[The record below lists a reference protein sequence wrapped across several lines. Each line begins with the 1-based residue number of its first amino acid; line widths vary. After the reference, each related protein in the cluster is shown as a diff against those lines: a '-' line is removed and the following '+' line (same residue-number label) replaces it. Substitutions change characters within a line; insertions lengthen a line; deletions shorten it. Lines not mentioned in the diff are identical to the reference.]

1 MRIRQD
7 GKSSRLLV
15 WFTWVVPLT
24 LLVLSGCVSLAKSFP
39 DKHYYAL
46 DVTRQGE
53 PGVPVSGA
61 VLDVRGLFVSPRFEG
76 KELVYRTGD
85 TRYESD
91 FYNAW
96 FVSPSAMLTQQVQNW
111 LRNARLFEHVV
122 ATPSYLDATH
132 ILEGTVTALYGDY
145 RQQEG
150 HKAVVGMHIVLIEDN
165 STRRAIVFQ
174 RDYHQVVELTET
186 SPDGLTR
193 GWNQA
198 LQQIFMALEEDLR
211 GVDLKANNQKPA
223 SSRRLNY
230 LRR

>member
-1 MRIRQD
+1 MRIRRD
-7 GKSSRLLV
+7 GKSSRRLV
-15 WFTWVVPLT
+15 WISWVAPLT

-46 DVTRQGE
+46 EVTRQGE

-61 VLDVRGLFVSPRFEG
+61 VLDVRGLLVSPRFEG

-111 LRNARLFEHVV
+111 LRHARLFEDVV

-145 RQQEG
+145 RQQGEQ
-150 HKAVVGMHIVLIEDN
+150 KAVVGMHIVLIEDM
-165 STRRAIVFQ
+165 STRRAMVFQ
-174 RDYHQVVELTET
+174 RDYQQVVELTET
-186 SPDGLTR
+186 SPDALTR
-193 GWNQA
+193 GWNQG
-198 LQQIFMALEEDLR
+198 LEQIFMALEEDLR
-211 GVDLKANNQKPA
+211 RVELKANNQKPA
-223 SSRRLNY
+223 SER
-230 LRR
+230 

>member
-7 GKSSRLLV
+7 DKSSRRLV
-15 WFTWVVPLT
+15 WVTWVAPLA

-46 DVTRQGE
+46 EVTRNGQ
-53 PGVPVSGA
+53 PGVPVPGA

-96 FVSPSAMLTQQVQNW
+96 FVSPSAMLTQQIQDW
-111 LRNARLFEHVV
+111 LRQARLFEHVV
-122 ATPSYLDATH
+122 VTPSYMDATH

-145 RQQEG
+145 RQQG
-150 HKAVVGMHIVLIEDN
+150 GQKAVVGMHIVLIEDT
-165 STRRAIVFQ
+165 STRTAMVFQ
-174 RDYHQVVELTET
+174 RDYQQMVELTET
-186 SPDGLTR
+186 SPDELTR
-193 GWNQA
+193 GWNQG
-198 LQQIFMALEEDLR
+198 LQQIFIALEDDLR
-211 GVDLKANNQKPA
+211 RVDLKANNQKPA
-223 SSRRLNY
+223 SER
-230 LRR
+230 

>member
-1 MRIRQD
+1 MRTRQD
-7 GKSSRLLV
+7 GKSSRLLG
-15 WFTWVVPLT
+15 WLPWVVPLAF
-24 LLVLSGCVSLAKSFP
+24 LVLSGCVSLAKSFP

-53 PGVPVSGA
+53 PGVPVPGA

-96 FVSPSAMLTQQVQNW
+96 FVSPSAMLTQQIQNW
-111 LRNARLFEHVV
+111 LRNASLFEHVV

-132 ILEGTVTALYGDY
+132 ILEGTVTDLYGDY
-145 RQQEG
+145 RQQGE
-150 HKAVVGMHIVLIEDN
+150 HKAVVGMHIVLIEDYP
-165 STRRAIVFQ
+165 TRTAIVFQ
-174 RDYHQVVELTET
+174 RDYHQMVELSET
-186 SPDGLTR
+186 SPDELTR
-193 GWNQA
+193 GWNEG

-211 GVDLKANNQKPA
+211 RVDLKANNQKPA
-223 SSRRLNY
+223 SYR
-230 LRR
+230 

>member
-1 MRIRQD
+1 
-7 GKSSRLLV
+7 
-15 WFTWVVPLT
+15 
-24 LLVLSGCVSLAKSFP
+24 
-39 DKHYYAL
+39 
-46 DVTRQGE
+46 
-53 PGVPVSGA
+53 
-61 VLDVRGLFVSPRFEG
+61 
-76 KELVYRTGD
+76 
-85 TRYESD
+85 
-91 FYNAW
+91 
-96 FVSPSAMLTQQVQNW
+96 MLTQQVQNW

-193 GWNQA
+193 GWNEG

-211 GVDLKANNQKPA
+211 RVNLKANNQKPA
-223 SSRRLNY
+223 S
-230 LRR
+230 

>member
-1 MRIRQD
+1 MRIRRD

-15 WFTWVVPLT
+15 CFTWVVSLA
-24 LLVLSGCVSLAKSFP
+24 LLVLSGCVSLVKSFP

-85 TRYESD
+85 TSYESD

-96 FVSPSAMLTQQVQNW
+96 FVSPSAMLTQQIQNW
-111 LRNARLFEHVV
+111 LRNASLFEHVA
-122 ATPSYLDATH
+122 ATRSYLDATH

-145 RQQEG
+145 RQQGEQ
-150 HKAVVGMHIVLIEDN
+150 KAVVGMHIVLIEDN
-165 STRRAIVFQ
+165 STRTAIVFQ
-174 RDYHQVVELTET
+174 RDYQQMVELTEP
-186 SPDGLTR
+186 SPDELTR
-193 GWNQA
+193 GWNEG

-211 GVDLKANNQKPA
+211 MVNLKANNQKPA
-223 SSRRLNY
+223 S
-230 LRR
+230 

>member
-7 GKSSRLLV
+7 GKSSRRLV
-15 WFTWVVPLT
+15 GFTWVVPLA

-96 FVSPSAMLTQQVQNW
+96 FVSPSAMLTQQMQDW
-111 LRNARLFEHVV
+111 LRQARLFEDVV

-132 ILEGTVTALYGDY
+132 MLEGTVTALYGDF
-145 RQQEG
+145 RQQG
-150 HKAVVGMHIVLIEDN
+150 GQKAVVGIHIVLIED
-165 STRRAIVFQ
+165 SPTRTAMVFQ
-174 RDYHQVVELTET
+174 RDYQQMVELTET
-186 SPDGLTR
+186 SPDELTR
-193 GWNQA
+193 GWNQG

-211 GVDLKANNQKPA
+211 RVDLKAHNQKPA
-223 SSRRLNY
+223 SER
-230 LRR
+230 

>member
-7 GKSSRLLV
+7 GKSSKRLV
-15 WFTWVVPLT
+15 WFTWVVPLA
-24 LLVLSGCVSLAKSFP
+24 LLVLSGCVSFAKSFP

-61 VLDVRGLFVSPRFEG
+61 VLDMRGLVVSPRFEG

-96 FVSPSAMLTQQVQNW
+96 FVSPSAMLTHQVQNW
-111 LRNARLFEHVV
+111 LSNAGLFESVV
-122 ATPSYLDATH
+122 ATSSYLDATH

-145 RQQEG
+145 RQQGEQ
-150 HKAVVGMHIVLIEDN
+150 KAVVGMHIVLIEDH
-165 STRRAIVFQ
+165 STRTAMVFQ
-174 RDYHQVVELTET
+174 RDYQQMVELTET
-186 SPDGLTR
+186 SPDELTR
-193 GWNQA
+193 GWNQG
-198 LQQIFMALEEDLR
+198 LQQILMTLEKDLR

-223 SSRRLNY
+223 SQR
-230 LRR
+230 

>member
-7 GKSSRLLV
+7 GKSSGLLV
-15 WFTWVVPLT
+15 LFTWVVSLA

-61 VLDVRGLFVSPRFEG
+61 VLDVRGLVVSPRFEG

-96 FVSPSAMLTQQVQNW
+96 FVSPSAMLTQQVQDW
-111 LRNARLFEHVV
+111 LRHARLFEHVV

-132 ILEGTVTALYGDY
+132 ILEGTVTSLYGDY
-145 RQQEG
+145 RQQG
-150 HKAVVGMHIVLIEDN
+150 GQKAVVGMQIVLIEDT
-165 STRRAIVFQ
+165 STRTAIVFQ
-174 RDYHQVVELTET
+174 RDYHQMVELTET
-186 SPDGLTR
+186 SPDELTR
-193 GWNQA
+193 GWNEG
-198 LQQIFMALEEDLR
+198 LQQIFMALEEDL
-211 GVDLKANNQKPA
+211 
-223 SSRRLNY
+223 
-230 LRR
+230 

>member
-15 WFTWVVPLT
+15 WFTWVVPLA

-46 DVTRQGE
+46 EVTRNGQ
-53 PGVPVSGA
+53 PGVPVPGA

-91 FYNAW
+91 FYNEW
-96 FVSPSAMLTQQVQNW
+96 FVSPSAMLTQQIQDW
-111 LRNARLFEHVV
+111 LRQARLFEHVV
-122 ATPSYLDATH
+122 VTPSYMDATH

-145 RQQEG
+145 RQQG
-150 HKAVVGMHIVLIEDN
+150 GQKAVVGMHIVLIEDT
-165 STRRAIVFQ
+165 STRTAMVFQ
-174 RDYHQVVELTET
+174 RDYQQMVELTET
-186 SPDGLTR
+186 SPDELTR
-193 GWNQA
+193 GWNQG
-198 LQQIFMALEEDLR
+198 LQQIFIALEDDLR
-211 GVDLKANNQKPA
+211 RVDLKANNHKPA
-223 SSRRLNY
+223 S
-230 LRR
+230 

>member
-15 WFTWVVPLT
+15 LFTWVMPLV

-46 DVTRQGE
+46 DVTREGE
-53 PGVPVSGA
+53 PGVPVLGA
-61 VLDVRGLFVSPRFEG
+61 VLDVRGLAVSPRFEG

-85 TRYESD
+85 TRFESD

-111 LRNARLFEHVV
+111 LSNARLFESVL
-122 ATPSYLDATH
+122 ATSSYLDATH

-145 RQQEG
+145 RQQG
-150 HKAVVGMHIVLIEDN
+150 GYKAVVGMQIVLIEDT
-165 STRRAIVFQ
+165 STRAAMVFQ
-174 RDYHQVVELTET
+174 RDYHQMVELTET
-186 SPDGLTR
+186 SPDELTR
-193 GWNQA
+193 GWNQG
-198 LQQIFMALEEDLR
+198 LRQILMALETDLR
-211 GVDLKANNQKPA
+211 GVDLKSHNQKPA
-223 SSRRLNY
+223 SSR
-230 LRR
+230 

>member
-15 WFTWVVPLT
+15 WFTWVVSLA
-24 LLVLSGCVSLAKSFP
+24 LLLLSGCVSLAKSFP

-53 PGVPVSGA
+53 PGIAVSGA

-96 FVSPSAMLTQQVQNW
+96 FLSPSAMLTQQVQNW
-111 LRNARLFEHVV
+111 LRNAGLFEHVV
-122 ATPSYLDATH
+122 ATSSYMDATH

-145 RQQEG
+145 RQQGG
-150 HKAVVGMHIVLIEDN
+150 HNAVVGMQFVLIEDN
-165 STRRAIVFQ
+165 PTRTAIVFQ
-174 RDYHQVVELTET
+174 HDYQQLVEVTET
-186 SPDGLTR
+186 SPDALTR
-193 GWNQA
+193 GWNEG

-211 GVDLKANNQKPA
+211 RVDLKANNQRPA
-223 SSRRLNY
+223 SYR
-230 LRR
+230 

>member
-15 WFTWVVPLT
+15 LLTWVVPLA
-24 LLVLSGCVSLAKSFP
+24 LLLLSGCVSLAKSFP

-53 PGVPVSGA
+53 PGVPVPGA

-96 FVSPSAMLTQQVQNW
+96 FVSPSAMLTQQIQNW
-111 LRNARLFEHVV
+111 LSNASLFEHVA
-122 ATPSYLDATH
+122 ATHSYVDATH

-145 RQQEG
+145 RQQGEQ
-150 HKAVVGMHIVLIEDN
+150 KAVVGMHIVLIEDN
-165 STRRAIVFQ
+165 STRPVIVFQ
-174 RDYHQVVELTET
+174 RDYRQMVELTEP
-186 SPDGLTR
+186 SPDELTR
-193 GWNQA
+193 GWNEG

-211 GVDLKANNQKPA
+211 RVNLKANNQKPA
-223 SSRRLNY
+223 S
-230 LRR
+230 

>member
-1 MRIRQD
+1 
-7 GKSSRLLV
+7 V
-15 WFTWVVPLT
+15 APLT
-24 LLVLSGCVSLAKSFP
+24 LLVLSGCVSLTKSFP

-46 DVTRQGE
+46 DVTRHGE

-96 FVSPSAMLTQQVQNW
+96 FVSPSAMLTQQVQSW

-122 ATPSYLDATH
+122 ATPSYLDATY

-145 RQQEG
+145 RQQGG
-150 HKAVVGMHIVLIEDN
+150 HKAVVGMQIVLIEDTL
-165 STRRAIVFQ
+165 TRTAIVFQ
-174 RDYHQVVELTET
+174 RDYHQMVELTET
-186 SPDGLTR
+186 SPDELTR
-193 GWNQA
+193 GWNQG

-211 GVDLKANNQKPA
+211 RVNLKANNQRPA
-223 SSRRLNY
+223 CGR
-230 LRR
+230 